1 MTRRE
6 EIVKATKECR
16 EDYVG
21 LGRHL
26 TLDDIADA
34 FEKGVYWDDK
44 TIIEKACECLRQTL
58 YNTPIFEHDE
68 DETPV
73 NYVCASCCD
82 SVEEF
87 IENFRRAMEGYYE
100 GR

>member
-6 EIVKATKECR
+6 EIVKAANEFYKGDEVSTFVVAAQWADRAMIAKVR
-16 EDYVG
+16 EY
-21 LGRHL
+21 
-26 TLDDIADA
+26 
-34 FEKGVYWDDK
+34 
-44 TIIEKACECLRQTL
+44 LRCHM

-68 DETPV
+68 DENPV

-87 IENFRRAMEGYYE
+87 IENICKSMEE
-100 GR
+100 